1 MTFLS
6 RVQVDDSPGFP
17 DVPSRVQDTWE
28 FPTFKVDDQ
37 HEKFQTFQVEYKLKT
52 CLGILDVP
60 NQV

>member
-17 DVPSRVQDTWE
+17 DVPRRVQDTWE

-37 HEKFQTFQVEYKLKT
+37 QEKFQTSQVEDLP
-52 CLGILDVP
+52 G
-60 NQV
+60 NS